1 MGGLVHCRACDRSAR
16 GRGGCDRRPL
26 RICWR
31 MGESGEAVLSICR
44 VPFGVGARGQA
55 AERVVSRG
63 RAKRGGSDAACL
75 AGKGQP
81 GPADGSTR
89 PPGPQSPGPEG
100 ATFPCSVSQKPVSFA
115 PLRGNAAEAGLEIGN
130 FRSRRLTPD
139 SKVFIISSSPLEGAR
154 VVKGADCKSVGL
166 APTLVRIQPPPPET
180 LYLNPGA
187 ARASAAWILKCKPRE
202 LGGLCNEGR
211 KASGVWI

>member
-1 MGGLVHCRACDRSAR
+1 MRSDCENCAISSAGERMRVGGLVHCRACDRSAR

-115 PLRGNAAEAGLEIGN
+115 PLRGNAAEAGLKLKFSIPAFDTGFESVHNLKFSAGGVPEWLKGQTVN
-130 FRSRRLTPD
+130 LLALRLRWFESNLLHQRPYT
-139 SKVFIISSSPLEGAR
+139 
-154 VVKGADCKSVGL
+154 
-166 APTLVRIQPPPPET
+166 
-180 LYLNPGA
+180 
-187 ARASAAWILKCKPRE
+187 
-202 LGGLCNEGR
+202 
-211 KASGVWI
+211 

>member
-1 MGGLVHCRACDRSAR
+1 MRLVWP
-16 GRGGCDRRPL
+16 GR
-26 RICWR
+26 
-31 MGESGEAVLSICR
+31 
-44 VPFGVGARGQA
+44 
-55 AERVVSRG
+55 
-63 RAKRGGSDAACL
+63 
-75 AGKGQP
+75 GQP

-115 PLRGNAAEAGLEIGN
+115 PSARKRGGGRTGNWKFSIPAFDTGFESVHNLKFSAGGVPEWL
-130 FRSRRLTPD
+130 
-139 SKVFIISSSPLEGAR
+139 
-154 VVKGADCKSVGL
+154 KGADCKSVGL